1 MLETQVNLKSTF
13 GARKQGPIGTLS
25 DANVHVRNNG
35 KKKSQVLFIGAM
47 LFSPPNVYGL

>member
-25 DANVHVRNNG
+25 DANVYVRNNG
-35 KKKSQVLFIGAM
+35 KKEVPSSLHRRHVVLAA
-47 LFSPPNVYGL
+47 